1 MGQFVASG
9 DAVVVS
15 DYEGE
20 NLGFGAERQSGY
32 ATLDGIRAAESL
44 LHRSDPNR
52 VGMVG
57 YSGGSIA
64 TEFAAELAPKYA
76 PDVKLVGA
84 AAGGVPVD
92 LADNLHYVDGSPVW
106 SSTIPG
112 IIDGV
117 SRAFGANFKPFANAY
132 GRKLMRAVSGQCL
145 GQYLGKYPGLTA
157 AKIFKPKFKNVLRIP
172 AWATMSNRLIMGTAG
187 TPKVPER
194 APERTFGPPRLR
206 RGAEGQPA
214 QATAGAALSDDAGT
228 LEPAWLTGE
237 AACHGWRRRRRCAD
251 AHAR

>member
-32 ATLDGIRAAESL
+32 ATLDGIRAAESV

-187 TPKVPER
+187 TPKVR
-194 APERTFGPPRLR
+194 CCWAS
-206 RGAEGQPA
+206 
-214 QATAGAALSDDAGT
+214 ATAM
-228 LEPAWLTGE
+228 
-237 AACHGWRRRRRCAD
+237 
-251 AHAR
+251 AR